1 MVSCDHNTQI
11 FPNNFSHNNNF
22 FEPNVN
28 SIDYFNANSKKKR
41 ESVANQIINKA
52 KNTNHNLE
60 MEELINLREE
70 IHRKRQ
76 MRKK

>member
-1 MVSCDHNTQI
+1 MVSYDHNTRI
-11 FPNNFSHNNNF
+11 SLNNFWQINNF

-70 IHRKRQ
+70 IHRKRK

>member
-1 MVSCDHNTQI
+1 MVSCDHNTWI
-11 FPNNFSHNNNF
+11 SLNYFSQNNNF

>member
-1 MVSCDHNTQI
+1 MVSCDHNTRI

-41 ESVANQIINKA
+41 ESVANQISNKA
-52 KNTNHNLE
+52 KNTNHNLDR
-60 MEELINLREE
+60 EELINLREE
-70 IHRKRQ
+70 IHRK